1 MKKKIGLIINPIA
14 GMGGSVGLKGTDGV
28 LEEAVRR
35 GAQPKSNMR
44 AETALKELLPVKDDV
59 VIYTYGGSMGGD
71 AAAGLGFEVELL
83 GGSGKSTSS
92 KDTLEL
98 VRKLQSEAVDVI
110 LFAGGDGTARDIYS
124 AVGQNIAVLGI
135 PAGVKVHS
143 PVYAQTPA
151 KAGEL
156 LRAYISGDRSV
167 TVQEAEVLDIDE
179 EKYREEI
186 VNTRLFGYLNII
198 YKKELIQNKKSG
210 TPLSE
215 GSAQE
220 AISYE
225 ITDNME
231 PDTYYVIGPGTTM
244 RAVMQKLGLPYTL
257 IGVDIVKDKQ
267 LVVKDAGESQILE
280 TVGGKKAK
288 LVLTVTGGQGY
299 LLGRGNQQIS
309 AEVVR
314 EIGADNIIIAATQKK
329 LRTFLGQ
336 PLLVDTGDADL
347 DRSLCGYTRVIT
359 GYKEGIIYKISI

>member
-1 MKKKIGLIINPIA
+1 
-14 GMGGSVGLKGTDGV
+14 MGGSVGLKGTDGV
-28 LEEAVRR
+28 LEEAIRR
-35 GAQPKSNMR
+35 GAEPKSNLR
-44 AETALKELLPVKDDV
+44 TETALKELLPVKDDI
-59 VIYTYGGSMGGD
+59 VIYTYSGSMGGD
-71 AAAGLGFEVELL
+71 AASKLGFDVNIL
-83 GGSGKSTSS
+83 GGTEDNTTSA
-92 KDTLEL
+92 DTLEL
-98 VRKLQSEAVDVI
+98 ARELEREGVDVI
-110 LFAGGDGTARDIYS
+110 LFAGGDGTARDIYT
-124 AVGQNIAVLGI
+124 AVGQDTAVLGI

-179 EKYREEI
+179 DKYRGEI

-215 GSAQE
+215 SSAQE

-257 IGVDIVKDKQ
+257 IGVDIVKDGE
-267 LVVKDAGESQILE
+267 LIVTDAGEKQILE
-280 TVGGKKAK
+280 TVRGKKAK

-309 AEVVR
+309 AEVVK
-314 EIGADNIIIAATQKK
+314 EIGADNIIVAATQKK
-329 LRTFLGQ
+329 LRTFIGQ
-336 PLLVDTGDADL
+336 PLLVDTGDAEL
-347 DRSLCGYTRVIT
+347 DSLLCRYTRVIT
-359 GYKEGIIYKISI
+359 GYKEGIMYKISI